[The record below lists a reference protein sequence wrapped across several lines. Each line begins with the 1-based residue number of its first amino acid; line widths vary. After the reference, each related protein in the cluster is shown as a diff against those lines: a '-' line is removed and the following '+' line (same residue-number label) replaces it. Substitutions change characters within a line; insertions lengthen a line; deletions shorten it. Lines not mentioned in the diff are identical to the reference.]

1 MGSKPSC
8 PKGEKLACHF
18 YGSVME
24 CGCVSDDGSQLGSST
39 DPRDIV
45 LWECQQRR
53 NTDKLFMIGMGI
65 AIVVLVLMLRKK

>member
-1 MGSKPSC
+1 MGGKVSC

-24 CGCVSDDGSQLGSST
+24 CGCVSDTELGSSSS
-39 DPRDIV
+39 DPRDIA

-53 NTDKLFMIGMGI
+53 NTNKLFMIGMGI